1 MGTGGRGKSTL
12 CAWKESSRTQPSTR
26 EFLRDI
32 KAKKTARTGKYRVS
46 CVRRHEARVFKH
58 FATFVLQSVRE
69 KKQTLVGCCF
79 IVYSKR
85 YVVDSNMDMEHNS
98 RHFL

>member
-1 MGTGGRGKSTL
+1 MRGKKVAGL
-12 CAWKESSRTQPSTR
+12 NLSTR

-69 KKQTLVGCCF
+69 KKTDPRGQLFYCIFKTIRCG
-79 IVYSKR
+79 
-85 YVVDSNMDMEHNS
+85 
-98 RHFL
+98 

>member
-1 MGTGGRGKSTL
+1 MRGKKVAGL
-12 CAWKESSRTQPSTR
+12 NLSTR

-46 CVRRHEARVFKH
+46 CVRRHEAGVFKH